1 MTICSI
7 RFYLLSVCLTASFA
21 MLSLGG
27 MWARGDSP
35 NATPTG
41 TIAYVRDWEQIRL
54 IKPDGTGDREL
65 WTQPP
70 SESRYGDVHELAL
83 RPDGKE
89 LAFSSSHEKAFSYYE
104 SDLYGIGLD
113 GKGLHRLTNSPSLS
127 ELTSYPKCKVAVTVA
142 NDSTDPL
149 ASVVVVYVVGASK
162 PESVMV
168 AHKGVA
174 TVTFNDVAVIPGAL
188 QPVMVAFG
196 GRRWP
201 GPPLRLVAGQT
212 NKASMTLTGRGFEMM
227 GAYRPVWS
235 RDGKQIA
242 YRFGQSASV
251 WRVSGQG
258 EPGAGIG
265 TQLGGKPV
273 TQVAAFDWG
282 TPGLP
287 GGNLLYAH
295 GFVIDGEQDNS
306 IYQTDEEGHNPT
318 CVLHYDDSNEHI
330 QQIRWLP
337 DGSGFVFL
345 RMEPMTSGDGANLCR
360 FDLATKR
367 ETQLTHFTHEAVRDF
382 AISPDG
388 RWIVYERGQEIYNP
402 WDKTR
407 PALWLIGTDGRGEHL
422 LMESGE
428 MPAWGRP

>member
-1 MTICSI
+1 VRVIVD
-7 RFYLLSVCLTASFA
+7 RLYLLALCLGLCFVLSVAGIRTRVDASA
-21 MLSLGG
+21 PVPAGI
-27 MWARGDSP
+27 
-35 NATPTG
+35 
-41 TIAYVRDWEQIRL
+41 IAYVHDWSQIRL
-54 IKPDGTGDREL
+54 ISPDGTGDREL

-70 SESRYGDVHELAL
+70 SQSRYGDVHEVAF
-83 RPDGKE
+83 RPDGRE

-113 GKGLHRLTNSPSLS
+113 GKGLHRLTNAPSLG
-127 ELTSYPKCKVAVTVA
+127 ELPRYPKCKVAVTVT
-142 NDSTDPL
+142 NRSRDPL
-149 ASVVVVYVVGASK
+149 VGMIVAYVVGASK
-162 PESVMV
+162 PESVLV
-168 AHKGVA
+168 PPFGGIA

-188 QPVMVAFG
+188 QPVMAAFG

-201 GPPLRLVAGQT
+201 GPPLRLVAGQI

-235 RDGKQIA
+235 RDGKQLA
-242 YRFGQSASV
+242 YRFGESASV

-265 TQLGGKPV
+265 AQLGGEQV

-282 TPGLP
+282 LP
-287 GGNLLYAH
+287 GVAGGSLLYAH

-306 IYQTDEEGHNPT
+306 IYQTDDEGHNAAR
-318 CVLHYDDSNEHI
+318 VLHYDDSNEHI

-345 RMEPMTSGDGANLCR
+345 RMEPMTSGEGANLCR
-360 FDLATKR
+360 FDVATRR
-367 ETQLTHFTHEAVRDF
+367 ETQLTRFTHEAVRDF

-407 PALWLIGTDGRGEHL
+407 PSLWIIGIDGRGDHL
-422 LMESGE
+422 LVESGE
-428 MPAWGRP
+428 MPAWGR